1 MTLAAARSL
10 RVEVSPPYDVH
21 VAPGLLDEAGRF
33 VAENSVAIIA
43 DSTVRHLFG
52 HELTDVLVA
61 AGKTVKVV
69 SFTPGEGSK
78 DLPTYGRVMRDLAS
92 AGLGRDAAVIA
103 LGGGVSG
110 DLAGFV
116 AATYLRGVAYYQIPT
131 TLLAMVDSSVGGKTG
146 VDLPEGKN
154 LVGSFWQPKAVLADV
169 RALRSLPARELRQ
182 GAAEVL
188 KTGLIGDPPLT
199 DFVAEKLMPA
209 VAKQGQL
216 PADDDLVEA
225 VARSVAVKA
234 GIVAADERE
243 HGVRAHL
250 NLGHTLGH
258 ALEAYSRFALPHGDA
273 VLYGL
278 VFAAILGRARGFVDL
293 VEPLAQI
300 VRRLSPEPL
309 PGVNLDELLPY
320 LARDKKAVAGRPRF
334 VLLAD
339 MGKPVVVDD
348 VTEDLMESAWSEFEE
363 MMR

>member
-1 MTLAAARSL
+1 MTLAAARTL
-10 RVEVSPPYDVH
+10 RVEVSPPYEVH
-21 VAPGLLDEAGRF
+21 VAPGLLDEADKLIS
-33 VAENSVAIIA
+33 EKSVAIIA

-52 HELTDVLVA
+52 HELTNVLVA

-78 DLPTYGRVMRDLAS
+78 DLPTYGRVIRDLAS

-116 AATYLRGVAYYQIPT
+116 AATYLRGVAYYQLPT
-131 TLLAMVDSSVGGKTG
+131 SLLAMVDSSVGGKTG

-154 LVGSFWQPKAVLADV
+154 LVGAFWQPKAVLADV

-199 DFVAEKLMPA
+199 DFVAVKLVPA
-209 VAKQGQL
+209 VARQGQL
-216 PADDDLVEA
+216 PSDDDLVDA

-258 ALEAYSRFALPHGDA
+258 ALEAASRFALPHGDA

-278 VFAAILGRARGFVDL
+278 VFAALIGSRRGYADL
-293 VEPLAQI
+293 VEPLVQI

-309 PGVNLDELLPY
+309 PSLNLDDLLPY
-320 LARDKKAVAGRPRF
+320 LSRDKKAVAGRPRF

-339 MGKPVVVDD
+339 MGQPVVVDD
-348 VTEDLMESAWSEFEE
+348 VTEAELRGAWSELEE